1 MFKFSDNAKIQ
12 RENEGVNEKT
22 INDGNKMS
30 ENINNTESEA
40 DYASVEDPLN
50 MHRTA
55 SDETTLVPEVPK
67 NN

>member
-1 MFKFSDNAKIQ
+1 MLKFSDNAKIQ

-22 INDGNKMS
+22 TNDGNKMS